1 MKIREAN
8 LIQYDYVS
16 RVAMQYYSMINVY
29 NEYTAK
35 MAQNAISVELKF
47 KLFLGGMPPDPLA

>member
-1 MKIREAN
+1 
-8 LIQYDYVS
+8 
-16 RVAMQYYSMINVY
+16 MQYYSTIKIY

-47 KLFLGGMPPDPLA
+47 KIFLGGHAPDPLA